1 MEKSGGVATNI
12 GIHFFDMLSIIFG
25 NTRESTVHHSDRN
38 TAAGYLQLERA
49 RVRWFMSLD
58 YNTLPDEIKK
68 TDQRTYR
75 SILIE
80 GEEMEFSGGFT
91 ELHTES
97 YKKILAGEG
106 FGVEDARSSINTV
119 FDIRNASPIGKK
131 GEYHPF
137 LNKL

>member
-1 MEKSGGVATNI
+1 
-12 GIHFFDMLSIIFG
+12 
-25 NTRESTVHHSDRN
+25 VHYSDRYS
-38 TAAGYLQLERA
+38 AAGFLRLERA

-58 YNTLPDEIKK
+58 YNTLPDNVKA
-68 TDQRTYR
+68 TGQRTYR

-106 FGVEDARSSINTV
+106 FGVEDARQSINTV
-119 FDIRNASPIGKK
+119 YEIRNAAPIGKI
-131 GEYHPF
+131 GDYHPF
-137 LNKL
+137 LSKLL